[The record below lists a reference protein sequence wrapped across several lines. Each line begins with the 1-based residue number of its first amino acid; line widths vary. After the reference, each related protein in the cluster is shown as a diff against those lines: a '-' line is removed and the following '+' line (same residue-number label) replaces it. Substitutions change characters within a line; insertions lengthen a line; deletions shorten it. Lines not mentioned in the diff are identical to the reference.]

1 MQNIIRFGALGG
13 INTLNY
19 SGESALL
26 VLGKELKYRISTQMT
41 KSEPDS

>member
-1 MQNIIRFGALGG
+1 MQNVIRFGALGG

-26 VLGKELKYRISTQMT
+26 GFGKELKYRISIQMT
-41 KSEPDS
+41 RSQPDS

>member
-13 INTLNY
+13 INTPNY
-19 SGESALL
+19 FGESALL
-26 VLGKELKYRISTQMT
+26 LLGKDLNYRISTQMT